1 MSTKKTALILGATSD
16 IAKETVK
23 ELAAHEYHLILS
35 ARDPQ
40 KLTSFVEDLMV
51 QYPLIR
57 IDTLTLDI
65 EDLATHQEFYDQLS
79 PKPDIVICAIG
90 YLGSEVKAQT
100 DAVECAQILGINF
113 TYLTPLLNIIAND
126 FKARKSGIIIGIGSV
141 AGDRGRQSN
150 GHYGAAKAGFH
161 AYLSALRNRM
171 NRYGVSVITV
181 KPGFIKTKM
190 TTGLAAPKPL
200 IGSPQQVAKDICDA
214 ITTKKDIIY
223 TPSRW
228 KWVMG
233 IINRIPEGVFKKLS
247 L

>member
-16 IAKETVK
+16 IAKETAK
-23 ELAAHEYHLILS
+23 ELAAHGYHLLLS
-35 ARDPQ
+35 AREPQ
-40 KLTSFVEDLMV
+40 KLTSFVEDFMV
-51 QYPLIR
+51 EHPLTR
-57 IDTLTLDI
+57 IHTVTLDI
-65 EDLATHQEFYDQLS
+65 EDLASHQEFYQELN

-90 YLGSEVKAQT
+90 YLGSEIKAQT
-100 DAVECAQILGINF
+100 ETAECAQILGVNF
-113 TYLTPLLNIIAND
+113 TYITPLLNIIAND
-126 FKARKSGIIIGIGSV
+126 FKVRKSGIIVGIGSV

-171 NRYGVSVITV
+171 SRYGVTVITV

-190 TTGLAAPKPL
+190 TTGLSAPKPL
-200 IGSPQQVAKDICDA
+200 IGSPQQVAKDIYDA

-233 IINRIPEGVFKKLS
+233 IIKRIPEGIFKKLS